1 MAGFAA
7 GLIGSYAKT
16 LIDKHKAERDRE
28 DKAKEAE
35 LGLIQTAMNSGQL
48 PPDQMKAAFERSEEI
63 INEYTGKKSKGQF
76 SLKNLIGQFPDT
88 QQPKQQAQTGGTPT
102 PAPASKPSVSLGQP
116 PARAG
121 AQASTATAQP
131 SAGGVNLGAP
141 PSRGTFN
148 PTFQSKADIISQDDL
163 AAARAKNRAADEET
177 KAQIKSASQAYM
189 QAFPKAS
196 QADLFNNVIAP
207 MYGIKPPLKTE
218 TKQVQDKNSP
228 TGWSWRTADM
238 STGQQIGQNV
248 PGAPPPASE
257 KATSAD
263 QKKEDIIAG
272 YMKHGMTREQA
283 TARYEKES
291 ATQFTQKGQPT
302 TTTTTTTAPSV
313 AYDPVTGKAV
323 TGPAITRETSTT
335 RSKGGAQALGVGQSV
350 LTANGTPKRE
360 PLPYAL
366 PKEAAT
372 AIRKAQDSYEDANSR
387 YTVMKD
393 TLAKIKNDP
402 NMAAQGDI
410 LILSNHI
417 GMTWSAQKGGRIPIT
432 IWNEARTARPW
443 LQGIDVKIQGGFVTG
458 AILTPQQRAQMID
471 LADEQR
477 RVAQNRVLNEQVR
490 YGLMV
495 KVTPLKGP
503 SAGTVGYVTKQYLAE
518 HSSDY
523 KQIP

>member
-28 DKAKEAE
+28 DRSKEAE

-88 QQPKQQAQTGGTPT
+88 QQPKQQAQPGGTPT

-148 PTFQSKADIISQDDL
+148 PTFRSPADVAYDI
-163 AAARAKNRAADEET
+163 AKKQT
-177 KAQIKSASQAYM
+177 KAKLDAEDDEKKKQFGAAMQEYMKDNPGATPAQALQY
-189 QAFPKAS
+189 AGP
-196 QADLFNNVIAP
+196 II
-207 MYGIKPPLKTE
+207 GLKNPTHAHPISYKGANGDKMPGWQDE
-218 TKQVQDKNSP
+218 NGQVY
-228 TGWSWRTADM
+228 
-238 STGQQIGQNV
+238 GQNGDAIPNAV
-248 PGAPPPASE
+248 LWTAPNKPTAS
-257 KATSAD
+257 D

-272 YMKHGMTREQA
+272 YMKQGMTREQA

-335 RSKGGAQALGVGQSV
+335 RSKGGAHALGVGQGV

-503 SAGTVGYVTKQYLAE
+503 SAGTVGYVTKQYLAQ
-518 HSSDY
+518 HSADY